1 MQGLYFLGHW
11 LGCQWEAVFG
21 SLPALEPTSLCLL
34 FWPLERTFIYRLLNV
49 IQISY
54 SWDIDWN
61 KKQNDN
67 SN

>member
-1 MQGLYFLGHW
+1 MHGLYFLGHW
-11 LGCQWEAVFG
+11 IGCQWGAVLG